1 MNVSVNIGDVDVPSE
16 YFQKLISDANIQEP
30 IPTKDPPISETDCRF
45 TFRMFVFVEFSFLCF
60 TQLLLLFWY
69 YLFYPQQINSSVFSI
84 FTNI

>member
-60 TQLLLLFWY
+60 TQLLYCFFGIIY
-69 YLFYPQQINSSVFSI
+69 
-84 FTNI
+84 FTHNK